1 MRRAL
6 PGLALAALLAV
17 AGCSGGSSDAPAPT
31 DPASPASSGAAPSGA
46 APASPAPSGSASP
59 SLATLP
65 VAQCLTG
72 EWTLVRFVALG
83 GTNTYGTGQGGD
95 VTVRFEDGSYTLQG
109 GGAKPILVSL
119 AGQNADLTVD
129 GTVSGRYTVDGSAAD
144 FTTRRATGSATL
156 AAGGQQQR
164 LDMDQVAQV
173 VGLTGTGQVACTA
186 TAMTITL
193 TTVRLEL
200 GRV

>member
-31 DPASPASSGAAPSGA
+31 DPASPASSGAAP
-46 APASPAPSGSASP
+46 ASPAPSGSDSASP

-95 VTVRFEDGSYTLQG
+95 VTVGFDDGSYTLQG

-129 GTVSGRYTVDGSAAD
+129 GTVSGRYTVDGSAAR
-144 FTTRRATGSATL
+144 FTTRSATGSATL